1 MSEQIAIAILTA
13 LPPTLL
19 AAAALWKSI
28 VIDGRVAKVHK
39 ELNSRLSQ
47 WKQETADA
55 TIASNAAAKAEGVKE
70 GEGKLKVEIKG
81 Q

>member
-1 MSEQIAIAILTA
+1 MTDQVAIAIWTG

-19 AAAALWKSI
+19 AAAALWKVI
-28 VIDGRVAKVHK
+28 VIDGRVDRVHK
-39 ELNSRLSQ
+39 ELNSRLTQ
-47 WKQETADA
+47 WREETKQA

-70 GEGKLKVEIKG
+70 TEDKGKVEIKG